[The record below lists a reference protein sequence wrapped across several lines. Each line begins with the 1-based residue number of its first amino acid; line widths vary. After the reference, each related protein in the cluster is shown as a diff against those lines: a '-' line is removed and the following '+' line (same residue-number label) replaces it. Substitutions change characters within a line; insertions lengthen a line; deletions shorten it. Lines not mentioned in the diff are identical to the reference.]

1 MYAITSIDISLRRY
15 ICSEKKKKNNK
26 VEKILAFETKMR
38 IFDVIP
44 ALQRETLYVKTQ
56 IKLVDVT
63 PEEIYN
69 KLSSLQIGQNTYN

>member
-1 MYAITSIDISLRRY
+1 
-15 ICSEKKKKNNK
+15 
-26 VEKILAFETKMR
+26 MR

-56 IKLVDVT
+56 IKLADVT

-69 KLSSLQIGQNTYN
+69 KLSLLQTNLSYTNTLIFQ

>member
-15 ICSEKKKKNNK
+15 ICSEKKKNNK
-26 VEKILAFETKMR
+26 VEKILAFEIKMR

>member
-1 MYAITSIDISLRRY
+1 MRSQAQIFRLDVIFVL
-15 ICSEKKKKNNK
+15 KKKKNNK

>member
-1 MYAITSIDISLRRY
+1 MQSQAQIFRLDVIFVL
-15 ICSEKKKKNNK
+15 KKKKNNK

>member
-1 MYAITSIDISLRRY
+1 MQSQAQIFRLDVIFVL
-15 ICSEKKKKNNK
+15 KKKKNNK
-26 VEKILAFETKMR
+26 VEKILAFEIKMR